1 MGSNDDQVS
10 HKEVDIL
17 TNKAQY
23 IDDKKR
29 KEIDELKE
37 KLEQEKTRYKSKHDQ
52 AK

>member
-1 MGSNDDQVS
+1 MMGSHDDAGS
-10 HKEVDIL
+10 HKGGAAGGGEVDIL

-37 KLEQEKTRYKSKHDQ
+37 KLE
-52 AK
+52 